1 MPKLLLVSQAIAL
14 DVGFD
19 ALSNFSA
26 AKRTFGHLLPA
37 SPACTRV
44 PTWNEYLRISPL
56 MVKEAFHVTSE
67 QGSAAADEQQHL
79 QCYHGNIMLPA
90 HLAQEP
96 V

>member
-1 MPKLLLVSQAIAL
+1 VPKLLLVSQAIAL

-26 AKRTFGHLLPA
+26 AKRTFGHLLSA
-37 SPACTRV
+37 SPACTSV
-44 PTWNEYLRISPL
+44 PARNEYLRISPL

-67 QGSAAADEQQHL
+67 QGSAAADEQQNL

>member
-1 MPKLLLVSQAIAL
+1 VPKLLLVSQAIAL

-26 AKRTFGHLLPA
+26 AKRTFGHLLSA
-37 SPACTRV
+37 SPACTSV
-44 PTWNEYLRISPL
+44 PARNEYLRISPL